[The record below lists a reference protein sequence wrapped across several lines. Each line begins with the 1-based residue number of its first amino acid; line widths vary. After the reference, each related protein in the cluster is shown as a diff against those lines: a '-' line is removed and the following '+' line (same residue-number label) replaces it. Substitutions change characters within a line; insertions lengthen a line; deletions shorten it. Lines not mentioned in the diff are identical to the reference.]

1 VNVYTIMNARL
12 VAAPTGPRQAGQ
24 SQVTECRIAD
34 NASRKTYKAKD
45 GTVKNK
51 KARFVTLKFWG
62 GLAAQAAKLSKNDV
76 IVPTGELEIET
87 FTNKDGA
94 EQDKDIMNVTS
105 FSVAKSESF
114 FAPKAETEE
123 APADSNDGLP
133 F

>member
-1 VNVYTIMNARL
+1 MNNYTIMNARL
-12 VAAPTGPRQAGQ
+12 VAPPTGPREAGK
-24 SQVTECRIAD
+24 SEVTECRVAD
-34 NASRKTYKAKD
+34 NPSRKTYKAKD
-45 GTVKNK
+45 GSIKNK

-76 IVPTGELEIET
+76 IVPTGELEVET

-94 EQDKDIMNVTS
+94 EQDKDVMNVTS

-114 FAPKAETEE
+114 FAPKAEAAE
-123 APADSNDGLP
+123 ASHDGLP